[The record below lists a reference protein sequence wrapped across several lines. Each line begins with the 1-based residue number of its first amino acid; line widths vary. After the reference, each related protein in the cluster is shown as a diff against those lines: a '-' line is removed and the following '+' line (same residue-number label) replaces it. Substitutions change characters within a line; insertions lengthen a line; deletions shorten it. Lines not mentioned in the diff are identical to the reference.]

1 MESERGITMLPWSD
15 EGRMTQREEK
25 PVLTP
30 LQRLQKVIAD
40 RKELERL
47 KALEPKPK
55 KRVSTDDLVNLI
67 DKLLG
72 E

>member
-1 MESERGITMLPWSD
+1 MLPWHD

-30 LQRLQKVIAD
+30 LQRLRKVVAE
-40 RKELERL
+40 RKELEAL
-47 KALEPKPK
+47 KALEPKPRP
-55 KRVSTDDLVNLI
+55 KRPSTDELVNLVSR
-67 DKLLG
+67 LMG